1 MARRLG
7 LAGAREGGI
16 GLSGVILFTGTC
28 GEAFSSEVVPVRV
41 KKTRQ
46 KEESGGHPSSS
57 VHLGAARL
65 VHVARKKPRPR
76 PMPVIQKKRLSTDM
90 LPPGLNERQRFM
102 FFAELFEHFSNTG
115 ELDPAEDVPFR
126 AAMNSIHIGTTMLG
140 RCDGTFTTIRREK
153 RQVLATNDDRYCL
166 ARNTG
171 VRESRLTHRGREFV
185 MRPGSMVLLKLDE
198 PFFSADGTNE
208 KRFTNVHLPMATLKA
223 MVRDVDDLVGRELE
237 PGGALSLAMDYSD
250 LLLKHPGAV
259 DEAGFAVAAHLMDL
273 AALGLGARGDVAA
286 HAQRGGMRA
295 VRLKA
300 VLMILER
307 RFTEPDFSAAR
318 LGAAAGLSERYVNEL
333 LYEAGASFTMRLLEL
348 RLRRAAELLALPG
361 ERRISDAAFECGF
374 NDLSYFNRCFRRR
387 FGLTPSAARGR

>member
-1 MARRLG
+1 M
-7 LAGAREGGI
+7 
-16 GLSGVILFTGTC
+16 S
-28 GEAFSSEVVPVRV
+28 
-41 KKTRQ
+41 
-46 KEESGGHPSSS
+46 
-57 VHLGAARL
+57 
-65 VHVARKKPRPR
+65 
-76 PMPVIQKKRLSTDM
+76 VIQKRLSTDM
-90 LPPGLNERQRFM
+90 LPPGLSERQRFM

-171 VRESRLTHRGREFV
+171 TRESRLTHRGREFA

-198 PFFSADGTNE
+198 PFFSADGSNE
-208 KRFTNVHLPMATLKA
+208 KRFTNVHLPMATLKV
-223 MVRDVDDLVGRELE
+223 MVRDVDDLVGRELA

-250 LLLKHPGAV
+250 LLLKHPSAV
-259 DEAGFAVAAHLMDL
+259 DEAGFAIAAHLMDL
-273 AALGLGARGDVAA
+273 AALGLGARGEIAA
-286 HAQRGGMRA
+286 SAQRGGLRA
-295 VRLKA
+295 IRLKA
-300 VLMILER
+300 VLMILQS
-307 RFTEPDFSAAR
+307 RFTEPDFSAQELA
-318 LGAAAGLSERYVNEL
+318 AAAGLSERYVNEL

-348 RLRRAAELLALPG
+348 RLRKAAEWLALPG
-361 ERRISDAAFECGF
+361 ERRISDIAFDCGF